1 MLPNDPLTRELLC
14 AALGKSAPQSVIF
27 SEVTPSTNDEAKQA
41 FADGL
46 NTPALF
52 AAAEQTA
59 GRGRMG
65 RRFLSPA
72 GSGVYFSL
80 FVPLTEPPRSVLYA
94 TCAAGVA
101 VRRGILAATGCDTRI
116 KWVNDLRFR
125 DRKVCGILAE
135 APVMGD
141 RYGLIIGV
149 GINLRPIAFP
159 PELAEVA
166 GSLENTD
173 CPRASLIAACVREL
187 SEILS
192 APADAWLEE
201 YRANCCTLGQSVRL
215 LRNGEEFAR
224 GVAEDIRADGA
235 LLLRT
240 ADGGLLPVTS
250 GEVSVR

>member
-1 MLPNDPLTRELLC
+1 MNDRLTADTLR
-14 AALGKSAPQSVIF
+14 AALDDCAPQTVRF
-27 SEVTPSTNDEAKQA
+27 REVTPSTNDDAKRA
-41 FADGL
+41 FTDGL
-46 NTPALF
+46 NTSALF
-52 AAAEQTA
+52 VAAEQTA

-80 FVPLTEPPRSVLYA
+80 FLPLTEPPRSVLYA

-116 KWVNDLRFR
+116 KWVNDLRFC

-135 APVMGD
+135 APAMGD
-141 RYGLIIGV
+141 RYGLILGV
-149 GINLRPIAFP
+149 GINLRPIEFP

-166 GSLENTD
+166 GSLGNTD
-173 CPRASLIAACVREL
+173 CPRAGLIAACVREL
-187 SEILS
+187 SVILS
-192 APADAWLEE
+192 SPADAWSDE

-240 ADGGLLPVTS
+240 ADGTLLPITS